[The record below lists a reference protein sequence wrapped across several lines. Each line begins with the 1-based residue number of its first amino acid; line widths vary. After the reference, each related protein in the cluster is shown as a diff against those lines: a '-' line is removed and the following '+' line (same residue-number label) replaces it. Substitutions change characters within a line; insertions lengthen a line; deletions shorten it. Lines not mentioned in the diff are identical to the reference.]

1 MTIAIVAT
9 FILGACLALVG
20 YFAHDF
26 AIFDA
31 KQRYDSSPL
40 SNLSARPQGFLDSG
54 IVLVSKLSF
63 VGAFLSFVAFLALL
77 LVRGLNA

>member
-31 KQRYDSSPL
+31 KQRYDSSPM
-40 SNLSARPQGFLDSG
+40 SNLKARPQDFLDKN
-54 IVLVSKLSF
+54 IVLVSKLSYI
-63 VGAFLSFVAFLALL
+63 GAFLSAVAFLALL
-77 LVRGLNA
+77 LVRSFNA

>member
-1 MTIAIVAT
+1 MTIAIVAA
-9 FILGACLALVG
+9 FILAACLALVG

-40 SNLSARPQGFLDSG
+40 SDFAARPQDFLDTN

-63 VGAFLSFVAFLALL
+63 VGAFLSAVTFLALL

>member
-1 MTIAIVAT
+1 MTIAIVAAFVLT
-9 FILGACLALVG
+9 LCLTALGYLANS
-20 YFAHDF
+20 FAV
-26 AIFDA
+26 FDA

-40 SNLSARPQGFLDSG
+40 SNLRARPQDFLDTN

-63 VGAFLSFVAFLALL
+63 VGAFLSAVTFLALL